1 MVKVMRKSILISEYY
16 DVMSQLENTNL
27 VQEVLREAEQHLE
40 QPSQVVDDL
49 VDDDLRD
56 VGHDVEALE
65 RLHDQLLDG
74 GLGEVLDGRGGGVA
88 LLAQRSIP
96 PRVEARAV
104 RRERRGLQLR
114 LGEPL
119 KIKHFF
125 ENQKTIYHTYSFMG

>member
-27 VQEVLREAEQHLE
+27 VQEVLGEAEQHLE
-40 QPSQVVDDL
+40 QPGQVVDDL

-74 GLGEVLDGRGGGVA
+74 GLGEMLDGRGGGVA

-114 LGEPL
+114 LGEP
-119 KIKHFF
+119 
-125 ENQKTIYHTYSFMG
+125 